1 MTSRSGVE
9 VRAFF
14 HLSGLVGEGGSGRLM
29 VRAAP
34 GATVAI
40 VAREAGLDPVFLGL
54 IMVNGV
60 KADLDTVLDEGD
72 RVAYFPDYVPY
83 HRVYGMCVL

>member
-1 MTSRSGVE
+1 MTSLSGVE

-14 HLSGLVGEGGSGRLM
+14 HLANLVGEGGKLM
-29 VRAAP
+29 VQPAR
-34 GATVAI
+34 GATVAS
-40 VAREAGLDPVFLGL
+40 VAREAGLDPVSLGL
-54 IMVNGV
+54 TMVNGV